1 MSALL
6 LDRVALLEA
15 DDSGLHEQV
24 ARWAAAHGLQLSR
37 LDAGALPPDDEQ
49 PALVLLAAA
58 LPRPVTLARQLR
70 NHWKT

>member
-37 LDAGALPPDDEQ
+37 LVP
-49 PALVLLAAA
+49 VHCRRTTNSRRWCCW
-58 LPRPVTLARQLR
+58 RPLCRAR
-70 NHWKT
+70 

>member
-24 ARWAAAHGLQLSR
+24 AR
-37 LDAGALPPDDEQ
+37 
-49 PALVLLAAA
+49 
-58 LPRPVTLARQLR
+58 
-70 NHWKT
+70 